1 MVQCVR
7 KYGIVRMVL
16 WDCSLKI
23 GELRHFTGTVGLVGF
38 SRLSRVRVQKRKEK
52 EDSIYM
58 YVYQG
63 WARDVNDRDETEM
76 LASPAE
82 TRPRQD
88 VEISRRDRDETFA
101 GLET

>member
-63 WARDVNDRDETEM
+63 WARDVNGRDRDVSLPRPRRDRHVGLTSRDE
-76 LASPAE
+76 AE
-82 TRPRQD
+82 TRR
-88 VEISRRDRDETFA
+88 
-101 GLET
+101 